1 MLCETCQGTLAPVR
15 SGLNSKPTGGT
26 RRRGR
31 ILNYVC
37 GCDVQSDDQSNGW
50 CQWFIAWWIILW
62 KGVGR
67 SRGMNNKMWRSV
79 LTGVR
84 CLAVLMWCRDE
95 NLRCAATRRHTSVTC
110 VDSTTEYLEKTGS
123 FIVKR
128 TNKCRVFW
136 CTVNWPRAR
145 PESTL
150 IAGGAPRSSS
160 FYAGGVR
167 ECVAAGAGIPFCFRP
182 FVVN

>member
-1 MLCETCQGTLAPVR
+1 MFHNAFSVTGIMKLRMMVYLPISCDLREGREAVKGIQQKQG
-15 SGLNSKPTGGT
+15 
-26 RRRGR
+26 
-31 ILNYVC
+31 
-37 GCDVQSDDQSNGW
+37 W
-50 CQWFIAWWIILW
+50 
-62 KGVGR
+62 
-67 SRGMNNKMWRSV
+67 
-79 LTGVR
+79 R
-84 CLAVLMWCRDE
+84 CLLIGNRYRGDQG
-95 NLRCAATRRHTSVTC
+95 RCCGDGSRSAATRRHTSVTC

-150 IAGGAPRSSS
+150 IASGAPRSSS

-167 ECVAAGAGIPFCFRP
+167 ECVVAGAGIPFCFRP